1 MQNWSPLYVWV
12 YIHIASPAGVAD
24 VKMPDHTLK
33 SKFPGLMAQEITPLT
48 DVPQCYFCLDLES
61 EKATGLA

>member
-1 MQNWSPLYVWV
+1 MQVC
-12 YIHIASPAGVAD
+12 IHIASPVGVTD

-33 SKFPGLMAQEITPLT
+33 FKFPGLMAQEITPLM
-48 DVPQCYFCLDLES
+48 DVPQCYFCLDLGS